1 MPRPASCRLAAR
13 RPSRTR
19 APMSRLVRVGF
30 DVVLTAPPDDT
41 GAFAATR
48 LEKLSDAVI
57 EP

>member
-1 MPRPASCRLAAR
+1 
-13 RPSRTR
+13 
-19 APMSRLVRVGF
+19 MSRLVLVGF

-41 GAFAATR
+41 GAFAATG